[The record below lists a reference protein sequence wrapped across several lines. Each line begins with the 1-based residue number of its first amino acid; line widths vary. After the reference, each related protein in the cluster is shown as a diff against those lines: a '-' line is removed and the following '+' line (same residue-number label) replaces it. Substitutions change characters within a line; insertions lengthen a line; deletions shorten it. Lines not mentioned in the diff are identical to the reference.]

1 MSEEFEASDPSG
13 TRTVSSHST
22 VSSNST
28 TPLSPDHILT
38 HVSTTPTPTRVS
50 FHRRTARMAMRTQLT
65 LSRGMLARIAEA
77 TALSLSV
84 FYKSEGDELG
94 EVDTKEDEEDE
105 SSDADEERENQ
116 GLDDKGQGLED
127 EGPGMEE
134 EEATP
139 KGQQQAVL
147 VFDTAA
153 SEPLGLGYG
162 AARSRTLESIEEIT
176 PSTYE
181 TPSSLEW
188 SLGSLPVSPSSPVVP
203 SPIAS
208 LVATPTATI
217 SIDEDQFLEVGAQ
230 LELHGSQERLE
241 TRSSHKGQTDA
252 QRADLWHSI
261 YDIQMENHDLRM
273 QLSEKRRE
281 RLELADHVARIER
294 RQESREE

>member
-50 FHRRTARMAMRTQLT
+50 FHHTD
-65 LSRGMLARIAEA
+65 S
-77 TALSLSV
+77 
-84 FYKSEGDELG
+84 KGDELG
-94 EVDTKEDEEDE
+94 EVDTKEDEDDE
-105 SSDADEERENQ
+105 SSDADEERKNY

-181 TPSSLEW
+181 TPPSPEW

-241 TRSSHKGQTDA
+241 TRSSRRGQTDA
-252 QRADLWHSI
+252 QRAALWHAI
-261 YDIQMENHDLRM
+261 YDIQRENHDLRM

-281 RLELADHVARIER
+281 RLELADRVAWIER